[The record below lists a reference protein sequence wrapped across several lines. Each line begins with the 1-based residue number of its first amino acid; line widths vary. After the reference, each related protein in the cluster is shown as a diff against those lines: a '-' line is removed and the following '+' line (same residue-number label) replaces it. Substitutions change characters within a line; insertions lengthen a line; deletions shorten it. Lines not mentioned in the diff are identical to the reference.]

1 MAHAQVESLRSDARE
16 ASDISRFY
24 QPLVQVF
31 EYDKQM
37 LMLYRLMYMQR
48 DKLDY
53 KYNDVS
59 TGNTTDDMTESVDNK
74 RNQKGS
80 FEVASGCNVGLTQ
93 ITFSEER
100 LSE

>member
-1 MAHAQVESLRSDARE
+1 MLFTQVESLKNDARE
-16 ASDISRFY
+16 SKDISRFY

-37 LMLYRLMYMQR
+37 LMLYRVMYMQR

-59 TGNTTDDMTESVDNK
+59 HLTRKIERKICSH
-74 RNQKGS
+74 
-80 FEVASGCNVGLTQ
+80 LTQ
-93 ITFSEER
+93 I
-100 LSE
+100 